1 MIINPTQEEQQELIL
16 DQGLKNIKA
25 QSYQIKNTIN
35 TNNLRQCLKETNLM
49 LCELRTSELTP
60 KNYYQL
66 YTTAFDEMQYVTNFF
81 QEEVNRGRKLQDLY
95 DSVQQAKY
103 IIPRLYLMITAGVIY
118 MENNKQSCRQI
129 IFDLFSM
136 IKGIQN
142 PIRGLFIRYYLLKS
156 IKDKLP
162 DKGNEYETKNAT
174 FDDTLRFILLNLED
188 MNQLWI
194 RLSSNTVGN
203 EKLMRDKERNQLKIL
218 VGENI
223 TRLSSLN
230 GLTLEIYK
238 NRILPKIISILLD
251 SKDNLSQQYLMEC
264 IIHAFPDDY
273 NIDCMEIILETIT
286 KLNVG
291 VDIKSLIIALME
303 KLAKYVGNNDNKKK
317 ENIEKEIEKIFNL
330 LKNTFSKLIAED
342 EKLGIDIDIVKVLE
356 LQIAFMKFTV
366 NCCPEKDKLQT
377 INLILASGVKTLKI
391 YDLKLTNNSI
401 KLISKLLATSLEC
414 KEISIFQIE
423 NIFNL
428 MNYLDFN
435 SRSMFSLKIIESF
448 IKNTTN
454 DKIDSLEKIQ
464 KILTYM
470 KPLIEDGPDSV
481 EIDEFQFDIEQT
493 IVSKLVFVIG
503 SHSPEVIYDILV
515 ELKNVFINGG
525 DKRKKYTFPSLANAL
540 LDLCYTISG
549 AYDLQN
555 NYLSDDVKTPIYLD
569 KIQSLDISQINSSDI
584 FYKTLMQIYTL
595 FNEVVTE
602 IKKLNPE
609 LAFKIYLNASIQVN
623 SIHSNK
629 NQFEEVCV
637 SFINESISIFQEG
650 KFESNSK
657 YGLLTLL
664 EGTLLNLNI
673 LSQENLLQ
681 FIQTLQNISQGL
693 IKRNDQCNAMLNI
706 AQLYYTLL
714 GDKNKVIECL
724 TKSKR
729 FADFAITNPKMLI
742 LYVIILN
749 KIIYFTEIDESEFI
763 KTEFFEDIIETIKN
777 HIQTISS
784 ENKETNDFLPSIQS
798 YFDRTLDTIK
808 TKKNEGKRKV
818 YSEIS
823 NL

>member
-1 MIINPTQEEQQELIL
+1 MISNPTLEEQQELIL

-25 QSYQIKNTIN
+25 QSFQIKNTIN

-49 LCELRTSELTP
+49 LCELRTSDLTP

-103 IIPRLYLMITAGVIY
+103 IIPRIYLMITAGVIF

-142 PIRGLFIRYYLLKS
+142 PIRGLFVRYYLLKT

-230 GLTLEIYK
+230 GLTLDIYK

-273 NIDCMEIILETIT
+273 NIDCMEFILETIT

-291 VDIKSLIIALME
+291 VDVKSLIISLME
-303 KLAKYVGNNDNKKK
+303 KLAKYVGDNDNKKK
-317 ENIEKEIEKIFNL
+317 ENIGKEIEKIFNL
-330 LKNTFSKLIAED
+330 LKNTFSELISED

-366 NCCPEKDKLQT
+366 NCCPEKDKLET

-391 YDLKLTNNSI
+391 YDLKLSNNSI
-401 KLISKLLATSLEC
+401 KLISKLLITSLEC
-414 KEISIFQIE
+414 KDISIFQIE

-435 SRSMFSLKIIESF
+435 SRSMFSLRIIESF
-448 IKNTTN
+448 IRQKTN
-454 DKIDSLEKIQ
+454 DKIDSLDKVQ

-481 EIDEFQFDIEQT
+481 EIDEFQFDLEQT
-493 IVSKLVFVIG
+493 IVAKLVFVIS

-525 DKRKKYTFPSLANAL
+525 EKRKKYTFPSLANAL

-555 NYLSDDVKTPIYLD
+555 NYLSDDVKTPIFLD
-569 KIQSLDISQINSSDI
+569 KLQNIDISQINSSDT
-584 FYKTLMQIYTL
+584 FYKTMMQIYTL
-595 FNEVVTE
+595 FNEVVTD
-602 IKKLNPE
+602 ITKTNPE

-623 SIHSNK
+623 SIHTNK

-650 KFESNSK
+650 KFDSNLK
-657 YGLLTLL
+657 FGLLTLL

-681 FIQTLQNISQGL
+681 FIQTLQTISQGL

-729 FADFAITNPKMLI
+729 FADFAISNPKMLI

-749 KIIYFTEIDESEFI
+749 KIIYFTEVDESEFI
-763 KTEFFEDIIETIKN
+763 KSEFFEDIIETIKN

-784 ENKETNDFLPSIQS
+784 ENKDINDFLPDIQS
-798 YFDRTLDTIK
+798 YFERTLDIIK
-808 TKKNEGKRKV
+808 KKKNEGKRKV

>member
-203 EKLMRDKERNQLKIL
+203 EKLMRDKERNELKIL

-273 NIDCMEIILETIT
+273 NIDCMETILETIT

-714 GDKNKVIECL
+714 GDKNKVVECL

>member
-1 MIINPTQEEQQELIL
+1 MISNPTLEEQQELIL

-25 QSYQIKNTIN
+25 QSFQIKNTIN

-49 LCELRTSELTP
+49 LCELRTSDLTP

-103 IIPRLYLMITAGVIY
+103 IIPRIYLMITAGVIF

-142 PIRGLFIRYYLLKS
+142 PIRGLFVRYYLLKT

-230 GLTLEIYK
+230 GLTLDIYK

-273 NIDCMEIILETIT
+273 NIDCMEFILETIT

-291 VDIKSLIIALME
+291 VDVKSLIISLME
-303 KLAKYVGNNDNKKK
+303 KLAKYVGDNDNKKK
-317 ENIEKEIEKIFNL
+317 ENIGKEIEKIFNL
-330 LKNTFSKLIAED
+330 LKNTFSELISED

-366 NCCPEKDKLQT
+366 NCCPEKDKLET

-391 YDLKLTNNSI
+391 YDLKLSNNSI
-401 KLISKLLATSLEC
+401 KLISKLLITSLEC
-414 KEISIFQIE
+414 KDISIFQIE

-435 SRSMFSLKIIESF
+435 SRSMFSLRIIESF
-448 IKNTTN
+448 IRQKTN
-454 DKIDSLEKIQ
+454 DKIDSLDKVQ

-481 EIDEFQFDIEQT
+481 EIDEFQFDLEQT
-493 IVSKLVFVIG
+493 TVAKLVFVIS

-515 ELKNVFINGG
+515 ELKNVFVNGG
-525 DKRKKYTFPSLANAL
+525 EKRKKYTFPSLANAL

-555 NYLSDDVKTPIYLD
+555 NYLSDDVKTPIFLD
-569 KIQSLDISQINSSDI
+569 KLQNIDISQINSSDT
-584 FYKTLMQIYTL
+584 FYKTMMQIYTL
-595 FNEVVTE
+595 FNEVVTD
-602 IKKLNPE
+602 ITKTNPE

-623 SIHSNK
+623 SIHTNK

-650 KFESNSK
+650 KFDSNLK
-657 YGLLTLL
+657 FGLLTLL

-681 FIQTLQNISQGL
+681 FIQTLQTISQGL

-729 FADFAITNPKMLI
+729 FADFAISNPKMLI

-749 KIIYFTEIDESEFI
+749 KIIYFTEVDESEFI
-763 KTEFFEDIIETIKN
+763 KSEFFEDIIETIKN

-784 ENKETNDFLPSIQS
+784 ENKDINDFLPEIQS
-798 YFDRTLDTIK
+798 YFERTLDIIK
-808 TKKNEGKRKV
+808 KKKNEGKRKV

>member
-1 MIINPTQEEQQELIL
+1 
-16 DQGLKNIKA
+16 
-25 QSYQIKNTIN
+25 
-35 TNNLRQCLKETNLM
+35 
-49 LCELRTSELTP
+49 
-60 KNYYQL
+60 
-66 YTTAFDEMQYVTNFF
+66 
-81 QEEVNRGRKLQDLY
+81 
-95 DSVQQAKY
+95 
-103 IIPRLYLMITAGVIY
+103 
-118 MENNKQSCRQI
+118 
-129 IFDLFSM
+129 
-136 IKGIQN
+136 
-142 PIRGLFIRYYLLKS
+142 
-156 IKDKLP
+156 
-162 DKGNEYETKNAT
+162 
-174 FDDTLRFILLNLED
+174 

-238 NRILPKIISILLD
+238 NKILPKIISILLD

-291 VDIKSLIIALME
+291 VDVKSLIISLME
-303 KLAKYVGNNDNKKK
+303 KLAKYVGDKDNKQK
-317 ENIEKEIEKIFNL
+317 ENIGKEIEKIFNL
-330 LKNTFSKLIAED
+330 LKNTFSELISED
-342 EKLGIDIDIVKVLE
+342 EKLGIDIEIAKVLE

-377 INLILASGVKTLKI
+377 INLILASGVKILKI

-401 KLISKLLATSLEC
+401 KLISKLLITSLEC
-414 KEISIFQIE
+414 KDISIFQIE

-428 MNYLDFN
+428 MNHLDFN
-435 SRSMFSLKIIESF
+435 SRSNFSLRIIESF
-448 IKNTTN
+448 IKNTAN

-464 KILTYM
+464 KILSYM
-470 KPLIEDGPDSV
+470 KPLIEDVPDSH
-481 EIDEFQFDIEQT
+481 EIDEFQFDLEQT
-493 IVSKLVFVIG
+493 IVAKLVFVIG

-515 ELKNVFINGG
+515 ELKNVFNNGG

-569 KIQSLDISQINSSDI
+569 KIQSIDISQINSSDI
-584 FYKTLMQIYTL
+584 FYKTMMQIYTL

-602 IKKLNPE
+602 ITKLNPE
-609 LAFKIYLNASIQVN
+609 LAFKTYLNASIQVN
-623 SIHSNK
+623 SIHTNK

-650 KFESNSK
+650 KFDSNLK

-714 GDKNKVIECL
+714 GDKNKVVECL

-798 YFDRTLDTIK
+798 YFDRTLDIIK